1 MSLVENVLIILT
13 CTINVNHNKSYI
25 YQQNPNDRLECYLK
39 SIKQW
44 LELTNFNI
52 CVIENSGYKFLE
64 LDEYTKK
71 YNDRF
76 EILTFNELNLT
87 NGLEHLIYSCSKGA
101 SEMYSIIYAYNNT
114 KFKNSVKFI
123 IKITGRYFVPMLEQ
137 FLIEKNMSCNT
148 IHVGIHHN
156 DNIIIGLRQNNG
168 GRCEIL
174 GIHIK
179 FFNMLFELCLSDEDG
194 NFFPHV
200 EYVYQN
206 RYKLLNQDNILVC
219 PIFEIEPTQM
229 GGIETVVT
237 NL

>member
-1 MSLVENVLIILT
+1 MDDILIILT
-13 CTINVNHNKSYI
+13 CTVNVNYYKHFL
-25 YQQNPNDRLECYLK
+25 YQTNPNDRIECYLK

-44 LELTNFNI
+44 LENTNIKI
-52 CVIENSGYKFLE
+52 CVIENSGYTFPE
-64 LDEYTKK
+64 LNEYKEK
-71 YNDRF
+71 YSDRF
-76 EILTFNELNLT
+76 EVITFNEMENPPELQ
-87 NGLEHLIYSCSKGA
+87 HLIYNNSKGA

-156 DNIIIGLRQNNG
+156 DNMIIGLRQNND

>member
-1 MSLVENVLIILT
+1 MDDILIILT
-13 CTINVNHNKSYI
+13 CTVNVNYYKHFL
-25 YQQNPNDRLECYLK
+25 YQTNPNDRIECYLK

-44 LELTNFNI
+44 LENTNIKI
-52 CVIENSGYKFLE
+52 CVIENSGYTFPE
-64 LDEYTKK
+64 LNDYKEVYS
-71 YNDRF
+71 DRF
-76 EILTFNELNLT
+76 EVITFNEMENPPELQ
-87 NGLEHLIYSCSKGA
+87 HLIYNNSKGA

>member
-1 MSLVENVLIILT
+1 MNDILIILT
-13 CTINVNHNKSYI
+13 CTVNVNYYKHFL
-25 YQQNPNDRLECYLK
+25 YQTNPNDRIECYLK

-44 LELTNFNI
+44 LENTNIKI
-52 CVIENSGYKFLE
+52 CVIENSGYTFPE
-64 LDEYTKK
+64 LNDYKEVYS
-71 YNDRF
+71 DRF
-76 EILTFNELNLT
+76 EVITFNEMENPPELQ
-87 NGLEHLIYSCSKGA
+87 HLIYNNSKGA

>member
-87 NGLEHLIYSCSKGA
+87 NGLEHLIYNCSKGQVKCILLY
-101 SEMYSIIYAYNNT
+101 MLIQIQNLKII
-114 KFKNSVKFI
+114 
-123 IKITGRYFVPMLEQ
+123 
-137 FLIEKNMSCNT
+137 LI
-148 IHVGIHHN
+148 
-156 DNIIIGLRQNNG
+156 
-168 GRCEIL
+168 
-174 GIHIK
+174 
-179 FFNMLFELCLSDEDG
+179 
-194 NFFPHV
+194 
-200 EYVYQN
+200 
-206 RYKLLNQDNILVC
+206 LLLK
-219 PIFEIEPTQM
+219 
-229 GGIETVVT
+229 
-237 NL
+237 